1 MSIASLVFV
10 SAAGLLLLKGA
21 SLLIVEFAD
30 LRNSSAFTI
39 GFLSLT
45 SGRSVRAI
53 SAGINDSSEED
64 DYDVLEPLNP
74 ANLCLDDSMYLH
86 PRTVADRYQAVDDY
100 YRSLDD

>member
-39 GFLSLT
+39 GFLSLI

-53 SAGINDSSEED
+53 RSGINDSSEED
-64 DYDVLEPLNP
+64 DYDVFEPLNP
-74 ANLCLDDSMYLH
+74 SNIRLSDGMRLRH
-86 PRTVADRYQAVDDY
+86 RTPDDY
-100 YRSLDD
+100 DRTLDG